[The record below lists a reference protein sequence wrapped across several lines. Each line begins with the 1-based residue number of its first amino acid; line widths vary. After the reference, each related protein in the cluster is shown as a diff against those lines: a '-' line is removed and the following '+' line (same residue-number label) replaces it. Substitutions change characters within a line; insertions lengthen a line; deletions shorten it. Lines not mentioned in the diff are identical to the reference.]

1 VATAKK
7 SQAALAA
14 SQAGEVV
21 LDRISARI
29 VLPLT
34 WLSVLMG
41 LNRGFHCA
49 ALRSTPGYSHHAATA
64 AKPCRL
70 VNVASGCITLV
81 SEELRCSF
89 LANAS
94 GWCLR

>member
-1 VATAKK
+1 VATVKK

-34 WLSVLMG
+34 WLSVLMA
-41 LNRGFHCA
+41 LDRGFHCA
-49 ALRSTPGYSHHAATA
+49 ALRSTPGYSLHAATA
-64 AKPCRL
+64 AKP
-70 VNVASGCITLV
+70 VA
-81 SEELRCSF
+81 
-89 LANAS
+89 
-94 GWCLR
+94 W